1 MIIARRETGDKNREE
16 RAMKDMLIGFAEE
29 MARGNLELED
39 EIMER
44 TMCGEFKA
52 EFKAYVER
60 SLIA

>member
-1 MIIARRETGDKNREE
+1 
-16 RAMKDMLIGFAEE
+16 MKDMLIGFAEE

-60 SLIA
+60 SLVV

>member
-1 MIIARRETGDKNREE
+1 
-16 RAMKDMLIGFAEE
+16 MKDLLIEFSEE
-29 MARGNLELED
+29 MACGDFDKAD